1 MKPYHQGHSS
11 DVNEETAS
19 DVTHKY
25 NFRNT
30 RSRALQSS
38 NPQEG
43 ETATNKKKKT
53 EPKSKITPPPI
64 PTDGSY
70 ASLRKTR
77 SGQLLGTKKLPPL
90 VSGVSGAQNGSS
102 KQKRNTPETSNDIPM
117 EKEAQALGKPLTRLE
132 SKRMRKDEDC
142 KKTCDEVRIT
152 GIRHLEQEES
162 HISANRKTTG
172 KPLVGL
178 PSNDSEPSTSTV
190 PQSKTKRKVTSM
202 KQSANEVVGK
212 GCSMVLRSR
221 GNRRQVEE
229 SLRTQQIAHPSNAL
243 TQHKGMSSKG
253 LKAHRKNISQKK
265 SLSVELKRMPD
276 TLSAM
281 YAQSSNNS
289 DSLRKG
295 PTSAGTLSGT
305 TTDGTV
311 SGTSTEVT
319 VSGIT
324 TNGTVSGTTADGA
337 VSGTTTDGTVSGTPT
352 DGTVSGITTDGTVSG
367 TSTDVTMSE
376 LTTDGT
382 VSGTSTDVTMSE
394 IITDGTVSGTSTDVT
409 MSEITTDGTVSGT
422 STDVTMSEITT
433 DVTVSRTTTDDTVSG
448 TTNDGTTTDG
458 TVSGNTTDGTVCGT
472 TTLIGITT
480 DGTVSGNTTD
490 GTVSRTTTS
499 IGITTDVTM
508 SGTSSTDGTVS
519 RTTTVIG
526 ITTDGTVSGTT
537 TGGAVSRTATDDTV
551 SGTSQNTLQV
561 NTGDIVSGT
570 TYANVDEPTGG
581 NLTEIT
587 TNDLR
592 ALSDNTTGTTEN
604 NVCEANGN
612 SDNGTIYSGTN
623 RTTMGAAS
631 ASTTRE
637 GNDMSEN
644 GTERNNLHGTTRGS
658 GTTGASLSATDGS
671 SIACSSSTVTGVLV
685 DLTGNINTIKPEPI
699 FPDGVMSHLSSN
711 ARSEPV
717 VRGTQTS
724 SEGVLSDSSNGVN
737 ISGPNTGMTTT
748 QNGSSQR
755 TTTSGMTPNTWQ
767 YASARFPYITWAPVA
782 KDPRK
787 CQDSAPAP
795 RNNVVNGD
803 SSSSGITTYPEGTGQ
818 CIGQGVGADLLG
830 RDGWVVGKDSPP
842 RAPPVQ
848 ELFPVH
854 TWTLEERLMDMAMC
868 ELQM

>member
-38 NPQEG
+38 NSQEG
-43 ETATNKKKKT
+43 EIATNKKKKT
-53 EPKSKITPPPI
+53 EPKCKITPPPI

-102 KQKRNTPETSNDIPM
+102 KHKRNTPETSNDISM
-117 EKEAQALGKPLTRLE
+117 EKEAQPLGKPLTRLE

-142 KKTCDEVRIT
+142 KKTCDEVRIA
-152 GIRHLEQEES
+152 GIGHLEQEES
-162 HISANRKTTG
+162 HISANRKTTR

-221 GNRRQVEE
+221 GSRRQVEE
-229 SLRTQQIAHPSNAL
+229 SLRTQQIVHPSNAL

-253 LKAHRKNISQKK
+253 LKAHRKNISRKK
-265 SLSVELKRMPD
+265 SLTVELKRMPD

-311 SGTSTEVT
+311 SGTSTDVT

-352 DGTVSGITTDGTVSG
+352 DSTVSG
-367 TSTDVTMSE
+367 TP
-376 LTTDGT
+376 TDGI
-382 VSGTSTDVTMSE
+382 VSG
-394 IITDGTVSGTSTDVT
+394 IATDGTVSGTSTDVT

-433 DVTVSRTTTDDTVSG
+433 DGTVSGTSTDVTMSEITTDGTVSG
-448 TTNDGTTTDG
+448 TTTDVTMSEITTDGTVSGTSTDVTMGEITTDGTVSVTTIDVTVSGTTTDG

-480 DGTVSGNTTD
+480 DVTMSGTTTD
-490 GTVSRTTTS
+490 GTVS
-499 IGITTDVTM
+499 G
-508 SGTSSTDGTVS
+508 
-519 RTTTVIG
+519 TTTVIG
-526 ITTDGTVSGTT
+526 INTDGTVIGTT

-581 NLTEIT
+581 NLNEMTR
-587 TNDLR
+587 NDLR

-604 NVCEANGN
+604 NVREPNGN
-612 SDNGTIYSGTN
+612 SDNGTIYSATN

-644 GTERNNLHGTTRGS
+644 GTERNNLHGTTRVS

-685 DLTGNINTIKPEPI
+685 DLTGNINTVKPEPI
-699 FPDGVMSHLSSN
+699 FPDGALPHLSSN

-717 VRGTQTS
+717 VRRTQTS

-737 ISGPNTGMTTT
+737 ISGPNTGMITT

-787 CQDSAPAP
+787 YQDSAPAP

-818 CIGQGVGADLLG
+818 CIGQGVSADLLG

>member
-1 MKPYHQGHSS
+1 MEIYVAFNSLGH
-11 DVNEETAS
+11 
-19 DVTHKY
+19 
-25 NFRNT
+25 
-30 RSRALQSS
+30 
-38 NPQEG
+38 
-43 ETATNKKKKT
+43 
-53 EPKSKITPPPI
+53 
-64 PTDGSY
+64 
-70 ASLRKTR
+70 
-77 SGQLLGTKKLPPL
+77 
-90 VSGVSGAQNGSS
+90 
-102 KQKRNTPETSNDIPM
+102 
-117 EKEAQALGKPLTRLE
+117 
-132 SKRMRKDEDC
+132 
-142 KKTCDEVRIT
+142 
-152 GIRHLEQEES
+152 
-162 HISANRKTTG
+162 
-172 KPLVGL
+172 
-178 PSNDSEPSTSTV
+178 
-190 PQSKTKRKVTSM
+190 
-202 KQSANEVVGK
+202 
-212 GCSMVLRSR
+212 
-221 GNRRQVEE
+221 
-229 SLRTQQIAHPSNAL
+229 
-243 TQHKGMSSKG
+243 
-253 LKAHRKNISQKK
+253 
-265 SLSVELKRMPD
+265 
-276 TLSAM
+276 
-281 YAQSSNNS
+281 
-289 DSLRKG
+289 
-295 PTSAGTLSGT
+295 
-305 TTDGTV
+305 
-311 SGTSTEVT
+311 
-319 VSGIT
+319 
-324 TNGTVSGTTADGA
+324 
-337 VSGTTTDGTVSGTPT
+337 
-352 DGTVSGITTDGTVSG
+352 
-367 TSTDVTMSE
+367 
-376 LTTDGT
+376 
-382 VSGTSTDVTMSE
+382 VTMSE
-394 IITDGTVSGTSTDVT
+394 ITTDGTVSGTSTDVT

-433 DVTVSRTTTDDTVSG
+433 DGTVSG
-448 TTNDGTTTDG
+448 TSTDVTMGEITTDGTVSVTTIDVTVSGTTTDG

-480 DGTVSGNTTD
+480 DVTMSGTTTD
-490 GTVSRTTTS
+490 GTVS
-499 IGITTDVTM
+499 G
-508 SGTSSTDGTVS
+508 
-519 RTTTVIG
+519 TTTVIG
-526 ITTDGTVSGTT
+526 INTDGTVIGTT

-581 NLTEIT
+581 NLNEMTR
-587 TNDLR
+587 NDLR

-604 NVCEANGN
+604 NVREPNGN
-612 SDNGTIYSGTN
+612 SDNGTIYSATN

-699 FPDGVMSHLSSN
+699 FPDGVLPHLSSN

-717 VRGTQTS
+717 VRRTQTS
-724 SEGVLSDSSNGVN
+724 SEDVLSDSSNGVN

-755 TTTSGMTPNTWQ
+755 TTSSGMTPNTWQ

-818 CIGQGVGADLLG
+818 CIGQGVGVDVLG